1 MKEII
6 VKNEDN
12 LKRLDVFLTS
22 ELDESRNFIL
32 KNIKSGKILVNNKTV
47 KGGYI
52 IKEGDK
58 ITIED
63 LTVDNT
69 VKAEDI
75 DIDILY
81 EDDDIIV
88 VNKKSGMVVHPG
100 NGNHSGTLVNAL
112 MYHTDDLSD
121 EGGSERC
128 GIVHRIDKD
137 TSGVLL
143 IAKTNTAHSI
153 LGEDFKNKKIK
164 RKYIALVHG
173 IIDNNKGKI
182 DAPIGRDKIDRKKMC
197 VTDENAK
204 SAITNF
210 TVLERFKNA
219 TLIECVL
226 ETGRTHQ
233 IRVHMAYIGHPVLG
247 DPLYGSKK
255 LADSEFGQYLHAYEL
270 SFIHPRTGER
280 LTFKVDPPVEFT
292 KKIQELKKE

>member
-137 TSGVLL
+137 TSGLMVV
-143 IAKTNTAHSI
+143 AKDDKVETL
-153 LGEDFKNKKIK
+153 LGEMVRNKEIE
-164 RKYIALVHG
+164 RKYYALVYG
-173 IIDNNKGKI
+173 VIPNDTGTI
-182 DAPIGRDKIDRKKMC
+182 DAPIGRDEKNKLKMA
-197 VTDENAK
+197 VTKNGK
-204 SAITNF
+204 NAITH
-210 TVLERFKNA
+210 FKVIKRYNDK
-219 TLIECVL
+219 TLIECTLV
-226 ETGRTHQ
+226 TGRTHQ
-233 IRVHMAYIGHPVLG
+233 IRCHMAYIGY
-247 DPLYGSKK
+247 PLYNDPIYSNRKS
-255 LADSEFGQYLHAYEL
+255 DEFGQFLH
-270 SFIHPRTGER
+270 SHSIKFIHPI
-280 LTFKVDPPVEFT
+280 T
-292 KKIQELKKE
+292 KKEINIECELPKRFKDYLDNLDNLV